1 MMYAELVSGGSS
13 IITKRRLLSIVL
25 FCMCVVSAFSQKN
38 FVTTHKHQLWLNGE
52 PYYFTGTNYWYG
64 PLLGMDKNN
73 TAALQ
78 RLRNEL
84 DFLQKNGVTN
94 LRVMAAVEGYG
105 LVNGVSRVQPALQTA
120 PGVFNDSLLRG
131 LDFLLA
137 EMGRRNMKA
146 VLFLSNNWEWTGGF
160 LQYVNWFGLVPDSI
174 VQRKLNWDEQR
185 DITSRFY
192 SCEPCKDA
200 YLQQVIY
207 IINRTNTI
215 TGKPYINDPAIMAW
229 QLANEP
235 RPMRPSADAAYAR
248 WISDVAGIIKK
259 FDKNHLVSIGHEG
272 HMATDGD
279 MALYEKIHACK
290 NVDYLTIHIWAKNW
304 GWFQPEQ
311 MQEFIDTVKERA
323 AQYIAVH
330 EAVAKKIGK
339 PLVIEEFGLPRDHH
353 QYSPAT
359 TTILRDEFYEV
370 VLGAYH
376 NSKLNRGN
384 VAGVNFWAFGGMGR
398 PLKAQVFWKK
408 GDDYTGDPPMEE
420 QGLNT
425 VFDSDASTWEL
436 IRKYK

>member
-1 MMYAELVSGGSS
+1 MVHAKFVTGWNV
-13 IITKRRLLSIVL
+13 IINKCRGVIIIL
-25 FCMCVVSAFSQKN
+25 FCLCAVSAFSQKK
-38 FVTTHKHQLWLNGE
+38 FVTTHKHQFRLNGQ

-73 TAALQ
+73 KAALQ
-78 RLRNEL
+78 RLNNEL

-105 LVNGVSRVQPALQTA
+105 LVNGVSRVHPPVQTT
-120 PGVFNDSLLRG
+120 PGVFNDSLLKG
-131 LDFLLA
+131 LDYLLA
-137 EMGRRNMKA
+137 EMGKRNMKA

-192 SCEPCKDA
+192 KCDLCKKA
-200 YLQQVIY
+200 YLKQVEY
-207 IINRTNTI
+207 IVKRTNTV
-215 TGKPYINDPAIMAW
+215 TGKSYINDPAIMAW

-235 RPMRPSADAAYAR
+235 RPMRPSADTDYAR
-248 WISDVAGIIKK
+248 WISDVAGVIKK
-259 FDKNHLVSIGHEG
+259 LDKKHLVSIGHEG
-272 HMATDGD
+272 YMATDGD
-279 MALYEKIHACK
+279 MALYEKIHTYK

-311 MQEFIDTVKERA
+311 MQESIDTVKRRA

-359 TTILRDEFYEV
+359 TTSLRDEFYKIIFD
-370 VLGAYH
+370 AYYR
-376 NSKLNRGN
+376 SKLSMGN

-398 PLKAQVFWKK
+398 PLNAQVFWKA

-425 VFDSDASTWEL
+425 VFDSDTSTWEL
-436 IRKYK
+436 IRRYK